1 MGDSDDS
8 GSDSRPRATED
19 TKVGHRTKP
28 YPEDTDN
35 RRLWEPETKYDA
47 RHVRSQHCEAR
58 YTFAVL
64 IIAVLGLVAVGVGGF
79 DRLFTWAGLS
89 EQSVALARHYEWLS
103 FGGLLGGVV
112 YSAKWLYHSIAKGLW
127 HEDRRVW
134 RYLSP
139 WISLGTTIGIG
150 ALLIAGF
157 MKSPVE
163 QPMATGA
170 TTGASIGST
179 YVGMGFLIGYFS
191 DMFLAKMKEVTQVL
205 FGETEAHF
213 KKTRDSDRGPH

>member
-1 MGDSDDS
+1 MEEADS
-8 GSDSRPRATED
+8 GGDDRPRASRNASGE
-19 TKVGHRTKP
+19 HRTKP

-35 RRLWEPETKYDA
+35 RRLWDSESKYDA
-47 RHVRSQHCEAR
+47 KHVRSQHCEAR
-58 YTFAVL
+58 YMFIVLVVAV
-64 IIAVLGLVAVGVGGF
+64 IGLVTVAVGGF

-89 EQSVALARHYEWLS
+89 EQSVAIARRYEWLS

-127 HEDRRVW
+127 HEDRKVW

-139 WISLGTTIGIG
+139 WISLGTTVGIG

-157 MKSPVE
+157 MKSPVGTGV
-163 QPMATGA
+163 ATDG
-170 TTGASIGST
+170 SVGST
-179 YVGMGFLIGYFS
+179 YIGMGFLVGYFS

-213 KKTRDSDRGPH
+213 KKTRDSDRAPH